1 MPQPEKCQCR
11 LLAGMPQL
19 DRSYW
24 LIGVFILSE
33 EATEIISAG
42 NPTATAFILT
52 SSFWFAVAT
61 TFGLIGAGYL
71 IAPDFLANIEY
82 IHFGRIRPM
91 HINAVLFGFVTPGL
105 LAVAFYY
112 FPKLLRTELYS
123 HKLGVFSAVF
133 WNIMVAAGVI
143 GISLGYTQGREYAE
157 LPWAVDIMVVICF
170 VMVVINILMTIR
182 QRKERILFVSIWYV
196 TAAVVLT
203 SITYCLGN
211 VIWKP
216 DTGALQ
222 GIPDAILLWFY
233 GHNIFGLLLSPM
245 GLAVAYYVLPIA
257 TRSPLYS
264 HTLSLLGFW
273 SLIIVYTH
281 IGTHHLLQVPV
292 PTWLKTISI
301 VDSIAMVIPV
311 MIVLINL
318 WYTVKGK
325 LGDIHADIGAKF
337 VFTGTIMY
345 FFVNIQG
352 SMMALPHVQRIT
364 HFNNWVVGHAHLGV
378 LGFAGVTALG
388 GLYFIIPRITGKPL
402 YSRFLADVQYW
413 FVLIG
418 MTGFAVVLTTV
429 GLIQGNAWYN
439 GETLYRTLPEIQP
452 YYILRASLGLL
463 IVIGAYIGL
472 YNIVRS
478 LYFNRGAST

>member
-1 MPQPEKCQCR
+1 MSKPEQN
-11 LLAGMPQL
+11 AEP
-19 DRSYW
+19 SY
-24 LIGVFILSE
+24 
-33 EATEIISAG
+33 
-42 NPTATAFILT
+42 ATAKAFMLT
-52 SSFWFAVAT
+52 SAFWFAAAT
-61 TFGLIGAGYL
+61 SFGLIGAGYL

-82 IHFGRIRPM
+82 IHFGRVRPM

-105 LAVAFYY
+105 LAAAFYY
-112 FPKLLRTELYS
+112 FTKLLRTEIFS
-123 HKLGVFSAVF
+123 EKLGVVTAVF
-133 WNIMVAAGVI
+133 WNITVTAGMV
-143 GISLGYTQGREYAE
+143 GIATGHTQGREYAE
-157 LPWAVDIMVVICF
+157 LPWSVDIMVVICF
-170 VMVVINILMTIR
+170 ALVVFNILMTIR
-182 QRKERILFVSIWYV
+182 RRQEPILFVSVWYT
-196 TAAVVLT
+196 TAAVILT
-203 SITYCLGN
+203 ALTYCLGN

-216 DTGALQ
+216 DTGALL

-233 GHNIFGLLLSPM
+233 GHNIFGLLLTPM
-245 GLAVAYYVLPIA
+245 SLGIAYYVLPIA

-281 IGTHHLLQVPV
+281 VGTHHLLQVPV

-301 VDSIAMVIPV
+301 VDSVAMVIPV

-337 VFTGTIMY
+337 VFTGTIFY

-364 HFNNWVVGHAHLGV
+364 HFNNWVVGHAHIGV

-388 GLYFIIPRITGKPL
+388 GMYFILPRITGRPL

-413 FVLIG
+413 LVLIG
-418 MTGFAVVLTTV
+418 ITGFAVVLTTA

-439 GETLYRTLPEIQP
+439 GETVYRVLPEIQP
-452 YYILRASLGLL
+452 YYILRASLGTL
-463 IVIGAYIGL
+463 IVVGAYLGL
-472 YNIVRS
+472 YNVIRS
-478 LYFNRGAST
+478 LYFNRGAAT

>member
-1 MPQPEKCQCR
+1 M
-11 LLAGMPQL
+11 
-19 DRSYW
+19 RSEAKM
-24 LIGVFILSE
+24 GEPNLSTE
-33 EATEIISAG
+33 EQNLQAS
-42 NPTATAFILT
+42 NATAKAYTLT
-52 SSFWFAVAT
+52 SAFWFAAAT
-61 TFGLIGAGYL
+61 SFGMIGAGYL

-112 FPKLLRTELYS
+112 FPRLLRTELFS
-123 HKLGVFSAVF
+123 HKLGVFSAIF
-133 WNIMVAAGVI
+133 WNIMVAAGMI
-143 GISLGYTQGREYAE
+143 GIATGHTQGREYAE
-157 LPWAVDIMVVICF
+157 LPWAVDIMVVISF
-170 VMVVINILMTIR
+170 ALVVINILMTVFR
-182 QRKERILFVSIWYV
+182 RKEQILYVSIWY
-196 TAAVVLT
+196 TAAAVVLT

-216 DTGALQ
+216 DTGALV

-301 VDSIAMVIPV
+301 VDSVAMVIPV

-318 WYTVKGK
+318 WYTIRGK
-325 LGDIHADIGAKF
+325 LGEIHADIGAKF
-337 VFTGTIMY
+337 VLTGTIYY

-364 HFNNWVVGHAHLGV
+364 HFNNWVVGHAHIGV

-388 GLYFIIPRITGKPL
+388 GLYFILPKITGKPL

-413 FVLIG
+413 LVLIG
-418 MTGFAVVLTTV
+418 VTGFAVVLTIA

-439 GETLYRTLPEIQP
+439 GETLYRTLPMIQP
-452 YYILRASLGLL
+452 YYILRASLGLF
-463 IVIGAYIGL
+463 IMIGAYIGL
-472 YNIVRS
+472 YNIIRS
-478 LYFNRGAST
+478 LYFNRGAAR

>member
-1 MPQPEKCQCR
+1 MTPDTAEKPEVH
-11 LLAGMPQL
+11 AAA
-19 DRSYW
+19 
-24 LIGVFILSE
+24 I
-33 EATEIISAG
+33 
-42 NPTATAFILT
+42 AFGLT
-52 SSFWFAVAT
+52 SAFWFAFAT
-61 TFGLIGAGYL
+61 SIGMLAAGYL
-71 IAPDFLANIEY
+71 IAPDFMANIGWLQ
-82 IHFGRIRPM
+82 FGRIRPI
-91 HINAVLFGFVTPGL
+91 HVNLVLFGFVTPGL
-105 LAVAFYY
+105 LAAAFYY
-112 FPKLLRTELYS
+112 VPKLGRTELFS
-123 HKLGVFSAVF
+123 QRLGIFNAVL
-133 WNIMVAAGVI
+133 WNITVLI
-143 GISLGYTQGREYAE
+143 GIVGLSAGYSQGREYAE
-157 LPWAVDIMVVICF
+157 LIWPVDMLIVVNFVLVFINLIMT
-170 VMVVINILMTIR
+170 LKT
-182 QRKERILFVSIWYV
+182 RKEPVLYVSIWYV
-196 TAAVVLT
+196 MAAVVLT
-203 SITYCLGN
+203 GTTYCLGN

-216 DTGALQ
+216 DTGALV
-222 GIPDAILLWFY
+222 GISDAILLWFY
-233 GHNIFGLLLSPM
+233 GHNIFGLLLTPM
-245 GLAVAYYVLPIA
+245 ALGIAYYALPIA

-325 LGDIHADIGAKF
+325 LGEIHADIGAKF
-337 VFTGTIMY
+337 IFTGTIFY

-364 HFNNWVVGHAHLGV
+364 HFNNWVVGHAHIGV

-388 GLYFIIPRITGKPL
+388 GLYFILPRITGKPL

-413 FVLIG
+413 LVLIG
-418 MTGFAVVLTTV
+418 ITGFAVVLTTV

-452 YYILRASLGLL
+452 YYILRASLGTF
-463 IVIGAYIGL
+463 IMIGAYLGL
-472 YNIVRS
+472 YNVVRS

>member
-1 MPQPEKCQCR
+1 M
-11 LLAGMPQL
+11 
-19 DRSYW
+19 
-24 LIGVFILSE
+24 SE
-33 EATEIISAG
+33 ETIES
-42 NPTATAFILT
+42 TAPNSTAKAFTLT
-52 SSFWFAVAT
+52 SALWFAGAT
-61 TFGLIGAGYL
+61 TFGMIAAGYL
-71 IAPDFLANIEY
+71 IAPDFLANVEY
-82 IHFGRIRPM
+82 IHFGRVRPM
-91 HINAVLFGFVTPGL
+91 HVNAVLFGFVTPGL
-105 LAVAFYY
+105 LAAAFYY
-112 FPKLLRTELYS
+112 FPKLLRTEIYS
-123 HKLGVFSAVF
+123 HKLGVFSAIF
-133 WNIMVAAGVI
+133 WNITVAAGLI
-143 GISLGYTQGREYAE
+143 GIAMGHTQGREYAE
-157 LPWAVDIMVVICF
+157 LPWPVDIMVVISF
-170 VMVVINILMTIR
+170 SMVVFNILMTIR
-182 QRKERILFVSIWYV
+182 QRKESILFVSIWYT
-196 TAAVVLT
+196 TAAMVLT
-203 SITYCLGN
+203 SVTYCLGN

-216 DTGALQ
+216 DTGALV

-233 GHNIFGLLLSPM
+233 GHNIFGLLLTPM
-245 GLAVAYYVLPIA
+245 ALGIAYYALPIA

-301 VDSIAMVIPV
+301 VDSVAMVIPV

-337 VFTGTIMY
+337 IFTGTIFY

-364 HFNNWVVGHAHLGV
+364 HFNNWVVGHAHIGV

-388 GLYFIIPRITGKPL
+388 GLYFILPRITGKPL

-413 FVLIG
+413 LVLIG
-418 MTGFAVVLTTV
+418 ITGFAVVLTTV

-452 YYILRASLGLL
+452 YYILRASLGTF
-463 IVIGAYIGL
+463 IMIGAYLGL
-472 YNIVRS
+472 YNVVRS